1 MLQVTIDGAPY
12 SVEHA
17 ARTTMRSRI
26 SIPQDLCPS
35 EQEVKIF
42 KSQEFSKVL
51 DEIQEDEQVLVVVT
65 AKTLNW
71 AKKRLPVNNSLL
83 HCFKHL
89 SEESAVLD
97 WIAGRSN
104 KKFLISDEW
113 TVSGYEF
120 HTVVLIAQD
129 DQMHG
134 LSSVKQRAI
143 AKLIVCQVSTLQFS
157 HPRKV
162 ERIKESINNDE
173 SIVKMTNRC
182 AWFKMIA
189 LVITLIVMIV
199 IEVVLFIVYEAWLVT
214 IHGPVV
220 FGVLI
225 MVCGLFTILA
235 VIGCCWNFLDCCK
248 SIRSVKKIKRIS
260 RQVSEESSA
269 TQNRCSS
276 QRCSQNEVLSRKRS
290 DTVQLICNNS
300 DSNLN
305 LAFTGNQ

>member
-1 MLQVTIDGAPY
+1 
-12 SVEHA
+12 
-17 ARTTMRSRI
+17 MRSRI
-26 SIPQDLCPS
+26 SIPQDLCSS

-42 KSQEFSKVL
+42 KAQEFSKVL

-71 AKKRLPVNNSLL
+71 VKKRLPVNNSLM
-83 HCFKHL
+83 HCFKYL

-120 HTVVLIAQD
+120 HTVILIAQD
-129 DQMHG
+129 DQMHC

-157 HPRKV
+157 HPQKV
-162 ERIKESINNDE
+162 ERIKERINNKE
-173 SIVKMTNRC
+173 SIVKMTNQC

-189 LVITLIVMIV
+189 LVITLIVTIV
-199 IEVVLFIVYEAWLVT
+199 IAVVLFIEYEAWLVT
-214 IHGPVV
+214 IYGPVV

-225 MVCGLFTILA
+225 ISGLFTILA
-235 VIGCCWNFLDCCK
+235 VIWCCWKSFICCK

-260 RQVSEESSA
+260 RQVSKESSI

-276 QRCSQNEVLSRKRS
+276 QHCSQNEVLSRKRS
-290 DTVQLICNNS
+290 DTIQLICNNS

>member
-51 DEIQEDEQVLVVVT
+51 DEIQEEEQVLVVVT

-71 AKKRLPVNNSLL
+71 VKKRLPVNNSLM

-120 HTVVLIAQD
+120 HTVILIAQD
-129 DQMHG
+129 DQMHC

-162 ERIKESINNDE
+162 ERIKESIDNDE
-173 SIVKMTNRC
+173 SIVKMTNQS

-189 LVITLIVMIV
+189 LLITLIVMIV

-214 IHGPVV
+214 IHGQVV

-225 MVCGLFTILA
+225 MVSILA
-235 VIGCCWNFLDCCK
+235 VIWFCWNFLNCCK

-260 RQVSEESSA
+260 RQVSEESSI